1 MEYLVILAVALAAGT
16 LSGIVGTGSSM
27 MLMPFLVIFF
37 GPKHAVPIM
46 AIASILG
53 NLGRVI
59 AWWRLVDW
67 RAVLAYSATAIPGAA
82 LGVNSLLA
90 LPARAVDVALGLFFL
105 SMIPVRRWLGRHQLR
120 ITRVHLALLGGPI
133 GFLTGIVVSTGP
145 LSVPIFVSYGL
156 DKGAFLSTEAAS
168 SLAIYLAKVAT
179 FEALG
184 ALPLDIVAKGLLC
197 GSAIMGG
204 AFIAR
209 RFVMHMS
216 AATFKRVLD
225 GLMLVSGLS
234 MLWAAVRFA
243 G

>member
-53 NLGRVI
+53 NLGRVM

-82 LGVNSLLA
+82 LGVNTLLT
-90 LPARAVDVALGLFFL
+90 LPARAVHVALGLFFL
-105 SMIPVRRWLGRHQLR
+105 SMIPVRRWLARHQLR
-120 ITRVHLALLGGPI
+120 ITRLHLALLGGPI

-168 SLAIYLAKVAT
+168 SLAIYCAKVAT

-184 ALPLDIVAKGLLC
+184 ALPFDIVAGGLLC
-197 GSAIMGG
+197 GAGIMAG

-234 MLWAAVRFA
+234 LLWAAMRSGA
-243 G
+243 

>member
-1 MEYLVILAVALAAGT
+1 MEYLLILAVALAAGT

-37 GPKHAVPIM
+37 GPKQAVPMM

-53 NLGRVI
+53 NLGRVL

-67 RAVLAYSATAIPGAA
+67 GAVLAYSATAIPGAA
-82 LGVNSLLA
+82 LGVKSLLA

-105 SMIPVRRWLGRHQLR
+105 SMIPVRRWLARHELR
-120 ITRVHLALLGGPI
+120 ITRLHLALLGGPI

-156 DKGAFLSTEAAS
+156 EKGAFLATEAAS
-168 SLAIYLAKVAT
+168 SLAIYGAKVAT

-184 ALPLDIVAKGLLC
+184 ALPVEIVAGGLLC
-197 GSAIMGG
+197 GSGIMTG

-209 RFVMHMS
+209 RMVLRMS
-216 AATFKRVLD
+216 AGTFRHVLD

-234 MLWAAVRFA
+234 LLWAAARFA
-243 G
+243 

>member
-1 MEYLVILAVALAAGT
+1 MEYIVILAVALAAGT

-53 NLGRVI
+53 NLGRVM

-82 LGVNSLLA
+82 LGVNTLLT

-105 SMIPVRRWLGRHQLR
+105 SMIPARRWLGRHQLR
-120 ITRVHLALLGGPI
+120 ITRLHLALIGGPI

-145 LSVPIFVSYGL
+145 LSVPIFVAYGL

-184 ALPLDIVAKGLLC
+184 ALPLEIVAQGLLC
-197 GSAIMGG
+197 GCAIMAG

-234 MLWAAVRFA
+234 LLWAAVRFA
-243 G
+243 

>member
-53 NLGRVI
+53 NLGRVM

-82 LGVNSLLA
+82 LGVNTLLT

-105 SMIPVRRWLGRHQLR
+105 SMIPVRRWLARHQLR
-120 ITRVHLALLGGPI
+120 ITRLHLALLGGPI

-168 SLAIYLAKVAT
+168 SLAIYCAKVVT

-184 ALPLDIVAKGLLC
+184 ALPFDIVAGGLLC
-197 GSAIMGG
+197 GAGIMAG

-234 MLWAAVRFA
+234 LLWAAVRFA
-243 G
+243 